1 MVNFDCSGEHPWVS
15 VPESLEVTDFVETEI
30 VTVNDLVVESYNC
43 AKEKG
48 WHSPTKTFGEEI
60 ALVHSELS
68 EALEEFRKGYSPD
81 LMYYSG
87 ENGDK
92 PEGIPVELA
101 DAVIR
106 VFDMCGKYGIDIETA
121 IITKQ
126 EYNRTR
132 PERHGGK
139 VL

>member
-1 MVNFDCSGEHPWVS
+1 MVNHDLSGEHSWVS
-15 VPESLEVTDFVETEI
+15 VPERLDSTDFVATEI

-48 WHSPTKTFGEEI
+48 WHDPTKSFGEEI
-60 ALVHSELS
+60 ALCHAELS
-68 EALEEFRKGYSPD
+68 EAIEEYRNGYAPD
-81 LMYYSG
+81 LMYYSAY
-87 ENGDK
+87 GDK
-92 PEGIPVELA
+92 PEGVPVELA
-101 DAVIR
+101 DVIIR
-106 VFDMCGKYGIDIETA
+106 IFDMCGKYGIDIEAA

-126 EYNRTR
+126 EFNRTR